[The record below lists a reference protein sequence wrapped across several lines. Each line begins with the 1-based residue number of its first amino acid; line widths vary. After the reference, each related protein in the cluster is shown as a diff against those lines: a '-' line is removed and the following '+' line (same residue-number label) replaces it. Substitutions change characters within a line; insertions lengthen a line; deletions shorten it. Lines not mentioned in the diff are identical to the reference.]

1 MTTSWI
7 QLMLG
12 TELAAPNLPD
22 ERHLWLKVILIASL
36 VAVGLLAWLV
46 MRNKL
51 FGRLFFILQ
60 FVLGI
65 VFVIW
70 PDLTTR
76 LGNLI
81 GIGRGTDFLLYLLI
95 IFVYFSEM
103 CILAKF
109 RQIERRQTLMIR
121 QMALRDATRLGKGSP
136 TP

>member
-1 MTTSWI
+1 MGGFQAILS
-7 QLMLG
+7 

-22 ERHLWLKVILIASL
+22 ERSLLIKAILIVGLATI
-36 VAVGLLAWLV
+36 GLLAWLV
-46 MRNKL
+46 LRNKL